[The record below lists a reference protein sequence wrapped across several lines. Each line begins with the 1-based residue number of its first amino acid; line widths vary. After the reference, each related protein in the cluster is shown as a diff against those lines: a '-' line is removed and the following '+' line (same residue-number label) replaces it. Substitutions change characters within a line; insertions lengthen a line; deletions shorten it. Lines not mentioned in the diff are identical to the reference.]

1 MIDEILHI
9 SGNVESTKKADHIL
23 EIPRLGVCCDY
34 ELKNFTSK
42 IRFDNNVAKYF
53 KDL

>member
-1 MIDEILHI
+1 MSPVIRKTQIGRPHF
-9 SGNVESTKKADHIL
+9 GNTKTS
-23 EIPRLGVCCDY
+23 CDY